1 MQKNAFL
8 RRIYFPT
15 QNLFPDAEFAEDVAE
30 DFVGGKCAAG
40 DGAEL
45 VNAFA
50 QVHREQVAGKADA
63 EAVLNAAD
71 GVERVEQIF
80 VVARVGH
87 GDVFEGL
94 FVDLRGFDE
103 HLAQLVDAEALFG
116 GNAANTTFWALRSAR
131 GNFRSCGN
139 RGRVRARWV
148 RGIFS
153 DGTVAD
159 SVDFIQ
165 NDNELFVV
173 GNGNFVK
180 RNIVKF
186 GGVDD
191 PENDL
196 GFVYGAVAAGNAEAF
211 DGVGGFAQ
219 AGRIEE
225 TEQNAVDADAV
236 FDDVARGA
244 VNVADDGFFF
254 AHQGIEQGG
263 FARVG
268 AADDGHG
275 NAVFDGVSYGE

>member
-1 MQKNAFL
+1 MLCAL
-8 RRIYFPT
+8 
-15 QNLFPDAEFAEDVAE
+15 LFSDAEFAEDVAE

-45 VNAFA
+45 VDAFA
-50 QVHREQVAGKADA
+50 KVHGEQVAGQLGLQ
-63 EAVLNAAD
+63 AVLDAAN

-116 GNAANTTFWALRSAR
+116 GNAA
-131 GNFRSCGN
+131 
-139 RGRVRARWV
+139 VRMA
-148 RGIFS
+148 
-153 DGTVAD
+153 AA
-159 SVDFIQ
+159 
-165 NDNELFVV
+165 EA
-173 GNGNFVK
+173 
-180 RNIVKF
+180 RNIQAGGLYFVYLVENHDASFVFGHGDFVFVEADGASFFCKAI